1 MKRAAPPVRRGDGN
15 EMKNR
20 DSVRVALLADT
31 HGELDARIAEE
42 VGRCDYAVHAGD
54 IGAAAVLR
62 ALAPRS
68 GVVIAVRGNNDV
80 VEKWPGADRLLL
92 QGLPDEATL
101 PLPGGDLVVTHGH
114 RAGAPATRHAALR
127 ERFPAARAVVYG
139 HSHRAVVDRA
149 RLPWIINPG
158 AAGKARTYGGPS
170 LVIVE
175 ATITGWQVEEI
186 KFDKV

>member
-1 MKRAAPPVRRGDGN
+1 
-15 EMKNR
+15 MKNQ

-31 HGELDARIAEE
+31 HGDLDARIAKE

-54 IGAAAVLR
+54 IGRAAVLR

-80 VEKWPGADRLLL
+80 TEKWPSADRLLL
-92 QGLPDEATL
+92 QSLPDDATL
-101 PLPGGDLVVTHGH
+101 PLPGGDLVVIHGH
-114 RAGAPATRHAALR
+114 RAGAPAIRHAVLR

-139 HSHRAVVDRA
+139 HSHHRVVDRA
-149 RLPWIINPG
+149 RLPWIIIPG
-158 AAGKARTYGGPS
+158 AAGKTRTYGGPS

-175 ATITGWQVEEI
+175 AAIEKWQVVEI
-186 KFDKV
+186 KFDQA